1 MYFNTKNYLKNNRY
15 HTTSILNSIMRN
27 SCPNEPW
34 EVASQPVGGL
44 NTRESR
50 LSEVVMSI
58 VIGDSPLQKQI

>member
-1 MYFNTKNYLKNNRY
+1 
-15 HTTSILNSIMRN
+15 MRN

-34 EVASQPVGGL
+34 ELASQPVGGL

-58 VIGDSPLQKQI
+58 VIGIPHSKNKYKETPKKQPKRERGDKKEEK